1 MIPVKVAFQTS
12 THQQEIKTILAT
24 ELPLEDNVLQWLLQA
39 DLQLQYNGAT
49 LQVTASHDKPITS
62 CDEVMENQ

>member
-49 LQVTASHDKPITS
+49 LQVTA
-62 CDEVMENQ
+62 